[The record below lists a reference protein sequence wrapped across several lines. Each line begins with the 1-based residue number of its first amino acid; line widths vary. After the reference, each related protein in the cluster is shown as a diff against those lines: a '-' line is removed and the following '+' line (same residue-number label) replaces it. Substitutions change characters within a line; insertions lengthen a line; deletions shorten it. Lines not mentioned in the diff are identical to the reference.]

1 LELEWCHV
9 AYTVGTNG
17 IILWYFKKSLQV
29 LRMLAILALSC
40 EAVNDNVFLFS
51 LNIMMITIKE
61 KNMLLKERVVIVI
74 QVISHIQGKGVT
86 LLKTPVTIKHKKLLH
101 PTTVK
106 MWMKRKKK
114 MNMLS
119 LVAM

>member
-1 LELEWCHV
+1 
-9 AYTVGTNG
+9 
-17 IILWYFKKSLQV
+17 
-29 LRMLAILALSC
+29 MLVILAFSY

-51 LNIMMITIKE
+51 LNIMMIAIKE
-61 KNMLLKERVVIVI
+61 KHLLLKEKVVIVI
-74 QVISHIQGKGVT
+74 QVVSHSQGKGIT
-86 LLKTPVTIKHKKLLH
+86 LLQTLVMIPHKKRLH

-114 MNMLS
+114 MNLLS